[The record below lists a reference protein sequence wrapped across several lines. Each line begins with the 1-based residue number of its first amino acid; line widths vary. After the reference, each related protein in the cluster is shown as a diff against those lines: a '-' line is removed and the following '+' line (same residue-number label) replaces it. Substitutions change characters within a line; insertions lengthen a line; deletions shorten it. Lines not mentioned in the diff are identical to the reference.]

1 MDDYFDI
8 TALKAR
14 LAAAAASGWG
24 TPSPSAA
31 RQQAEALRRWR
42 AEHPE
47 PERKV
52 EIEST
57 DTEEKPAPKQRK
69 PTLAGVLKQAS
80 KVGVDVKGA
89 TVAADG
95 SVSLTFGNTVSGNGA
110 AASLDLDRELEEFDA
125 RHGQA

>member
-1 MDDYFDI
+1 MDDRFDV

-31 RQQAEALRRWR
+31 RQEADALRRWR

-57 DTEEKPAPKQRK
+57 DTEEKPAPKQRR
-69 PTLAGVLKQAS
+69 PTLAAALKQAS
-80 KVGVDVKGA
+80 KAGQYVSGA
-89 TVAADG
+89 VIEDGKIELKFGKQVASDEAAD
-95 SVSLTFGNTVSGNGA
+95 
-110 AASLDLDRELEEFDA
+110 ELA
-125 RHGQA
+125 KWRKRRAGHAQGH